1 MFTNRCTGE
10 GGGWDQS
17 GLGRWTRPA
26 QTSTDAAG
34 PRERQT
40 GRCAGAASASPR
52 IPFPALARP
61 PPLPAQRTARH
72 QRALLGVEARL
83 VEVVDAKLASVP
95 LAPVNRRLR
104 RALWA
109 CLPGGHVDSIGR
121 QLHSGGRARESR
133 KRKHERLQPDLL
145 QRLRSAKPIRGAD
158 SPRPC
163 RRHSRDP
170 GSERAV
176 RSRGRGQVCLVSSQI
191 PRRSP

>member
-1 MFTNRCTGE
+1 LFTNRCTGE

-17 GLGRWTRPA
+17 GLGRRTRPA

-40 GRCAGAASASPR
+40 GRCEGAASASPR

-121 QLHSGGRARESR
+121 QLHSGGWARESR
-133 KRKHERLQPDLL
+133 KRKHDACSPTCGSGCALPS
-145 QRLRSAKPIRGAD
+145 RSEARTAPGLAGGIPEIREASAQCVLG
-158 SPRPC
+158 
-163 RRHSRDP
+163 
-170 GSERAV
+170 GG
-176 RSRGRGQVCLVSSQI
+176 GRCLVSSQI